1 MSKESEREQG
11 MVGEY
16 PGYSVELA
24 KGSCGEVG
32 GATTCTELFGLGR
45 STVAGSVR
53 QTRGAYVAATTKTYA
68 CALERARDWPRL
80 TAREE
85 WGKER
90 QRHRQVGPTRQG
102 TECSAKAG
110 RGNGST
116 GPKWVVVA
124 Q

>member
-1 MSKESEREQG
+1 MPLCERRTWSTF
-11 MVGEY
+11 V
-16 PGYSVELA
+16 A
-24 KGSCGEVG
+24 EVG
-32 GATTCTELFGLGR
+32 RDLAAERSGRCNDLYRVVRPRKIHSSGVSATNTWGPHGSDHEDLRMRTGESQGL
-45 STVAGSVR
+45 A
-53 QTRGAYVAATTKTYA
+53 
-68 CALERARDWPRL
+68 RL

-116 GPKWVVVA
+116 GPKWGVVA